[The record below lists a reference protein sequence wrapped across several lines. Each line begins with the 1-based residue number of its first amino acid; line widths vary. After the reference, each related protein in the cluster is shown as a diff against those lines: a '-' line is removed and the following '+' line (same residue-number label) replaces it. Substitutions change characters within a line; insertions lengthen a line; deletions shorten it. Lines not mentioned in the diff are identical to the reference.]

1 MKTLC
6 PQCGKELDVSLEE
19 LSLRDG
25 LVVCP
30 QCLTSY
36 QAVEPGTL
44 TPPATKNGG
53 AKTVPTMRYCPHCG
67 ESIGEGINFCPYCGG
82 NLHANTL
89 DAANP
94 TKAVDSPASHSRHGS
109 HDKGTS
115 HHQHGNDKEKEQQ
128 LFDWK
133 PIIPSYRL
141 AQIRRQEPASMRF
154 QAFAISVILALLALL
169 AFIIYKASLLP

>member
-1 MKTLC
+1 M
-6 PQCGKELDVSLEE
+6 SLEE

-30 QCLTSY
+30 QCLTAY
-36 QAVEPGTL
+36 QVVEPGEL
-44 TPPATKNGG
+44 SPPVDKRGNTKM
-53 AKTVPTMRYCPHCG
+53 ASAMRFCPHCG

-82 NLHANTL
+82 NLHA
-89 DAANP
+89 AS
-94 TKAVDSPASHSRHGS
+94 AVATATSAKSHDTPASHPMHGPS
-109 HDKGTS
+109 
-115 HHQHGNDKEKEQQ
+115 DKETSNHRQGGRAEKEQ

-141 AQIRRQEPASMRF
+141 AQVRQREPASLRF
-154 QAFAISVILALLALL
+154 QAFAISIIIALLALL

>member
-1 MKTLC
+1 M
-6 PQCGKELDVSLEE
+6 SLEE

-36 QAVEPGTL
+36 QVVEPGTL
-44 TPPATKNGG
+44 TPPTSKSGG
-53 AKTVPTMRYCPHCG
+53 AKTVPTMHFCPHCG

-82 NLHANTL
+82 NLHVNTPEVTNPVKAN
-89 DAANP
+89 DN
-94 TKAVDSPASHSRHGS
+94 PASQSGHGS

-115 HHQHGNDKEKEQQ
+115 HRHGGNAEKDQQ

-141 AQIRRQEPASMRF
+141 AQIRRQEPASLRF